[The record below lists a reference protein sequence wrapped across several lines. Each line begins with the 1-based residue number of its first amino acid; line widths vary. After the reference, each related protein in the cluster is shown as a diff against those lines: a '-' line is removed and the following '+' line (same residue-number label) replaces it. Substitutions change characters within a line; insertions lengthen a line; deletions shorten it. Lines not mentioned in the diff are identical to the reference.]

1 MASRTVDEETHASP
15 PEGPSPRVPPLP
27 FGPVL
32 LSWEDAGPTSQAEL
46 EGMAM
51 TLGQACPPG
60 SRGAQCAFKDSMTHG
75 ILQFALLIAFRC
87 VLHRCRNQEIHC

>member
-1 MASRTVDEETHASP
+1 MTTHVSP
-15 PEGPSPRVPPLP
+15 PQGTTLREPPLP
-27 FGPVL
+27 FGSVPPGTKPRV
-32 LSWEDAGPTSQAEL
+32 DVGPTSQAEL